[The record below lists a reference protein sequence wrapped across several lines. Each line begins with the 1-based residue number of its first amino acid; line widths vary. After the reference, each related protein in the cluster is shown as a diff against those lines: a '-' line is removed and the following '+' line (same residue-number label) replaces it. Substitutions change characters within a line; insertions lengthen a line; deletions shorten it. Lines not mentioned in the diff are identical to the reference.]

1 MGSVS
6 SGALLAAAIALSLIQ
21 WVLTYARLRLPVWPA
36 FLYPVTMLGFLA
48 IAIAI
53 APFAVA
59 VRRRGSWKGRAVA
72 RPPTR
77 WI

>member
-6 SGALLAAAIALSLIQ
+6 RGALLAAAIALSLIE
-21 WVLTYARLRLPVWPA
+21 WALTYASLRLPVWPA
-36 FLYPVTMLGFLA
+36 FLYPVTMLGFL
-48 IAIAI
+48 AIAI

-77 WI
+77 